1 MSNDSARIAGLVGSR
16 ICHDLVSPVG
26 AISNG
31 LELIALA
38 GQPGPDEMALIS
50 QSCTSATAR
59 INLFRMAF
67 GAASADQQI
76 GGAEARKLLTGY
88 CAGSRLSI
96 DWLPSGDAERRDMQL
111 AMLAA
116 LCCESA
122 LPLGG
127 KVAVTEDGSGWR
139 ITGLGPRL
147 HIEPAVW
154 ALLSGGALPEDLAP
168 ARVQFALLG
177 ALAPERGR
185 KLEVSTGEAAVSVAI
200 A

>member
-1 MSNDSARIAGLVGSR
+1 MTNDSARIAGLVGSR

-38 GQPGPDEMALIS
+38 GQPGAEEMALIA
-50 QSCTSATAR
+50 QSCSSATAR

-67 GAASADQQI
+67 GAASSDQQI
-76 GGAEARKLLTGY
+76 GGAEARKLLAGY

-96 DWLPSGDAERRDMQL
+96 DWQPSGDAERRDMQL
-111 AMLAA
+111 AMLAV

-127 KVAVTEDGSGWR
+127 KVTVAEEGDGWR
-139 ITGLGPRL
+139 VTGTGRRL
-147 HIEPAVW
+147 QIEPEIW
-154 ALLSGGALPEDLAP
+154 AMLSGGAMPEDLAP

-177 ALAPERGR
+177 TLAPEHGR
-185 KLEVSTGEAAVSVAI
+185 KLEVTTGEAAVSVAI

>member
-1 MSNDSARIAGLVGSR
+1 
-16 ICHDLVSPVG
+16 
-26 AISNG
+26 
-31 LELIALA
+31 
-38 GQPGPDEMALIS
+38 
-50 QSCTSATAR
+50 
-59 INLFRMAF
+59 
-67 GAASADQQI
+67 
-76 GGAEARKLLTGY
+76 
-88 CAGSRLSI
+88 
-96 DWLPSGDAERRDMQL
+96 MQL